1 MAPQARPPQSRTRSA
16 AAKSSG
22 GGGGRKG
29 GVLHPVDTNPAAY
42 DRTDP
47 FTALNVLRKLLSAL
61 PSRLGGC
68 QYKLTP
74 EEHKLTLHL
83 LTVVEPF
90 VGLAPCASRR
100 ALARQPTE
108 ILDAIA
114 FHIDGKRD
122 LLSLALSCKRL
133 YSIVFPRHFE
143 YRVIKCKAS
152 ALSVWNHLVV
162 HRSLARNV
170 RRVEILDERAGE
182 AEQAVPSDI
191 MTTDTDMESTD
202 DELALHDKQER
213 FVVSAL
219 GRMTALQSFKWSC
232 NHSLVAF
239 ERVWPALVK
248 CQTVSEVEVND
259 NLIFHALPV
268 DESHASTA
276 HKSKRRPAVLLDLK
290 KVGLH
295 GTKSTFGASKNPDL
309 SRISTMLH
317 NCPNL
322 EALDISYVARHS
334 PGFFNPV
341 ADDFLLCGRWS
352 SLRALTLTNLW
363 CTPHAGLDAAASFL
377 AAHVSLEVLHLEVS
391 FGTGANNHGNGVLA
405 SFKFPPNC
413 LPRLRE
419 LKASRDLATA
429 LLACPCDA
437 DGGRPLETLKGVRLS
452 NSARDRVFL
461 ENLRAFGTQV
471 RRLELGG
478 WTEMEDV
485 RQLAECVPRLVWL
498 DIGKRG
504 GSATNPV
511 IAAISHSGSGSHAK
525 ATPNHV
531 VSNFGEW
538 ASILAQMPELTAF
551 HGIRFFYEV
560 ASTDSASLALSMSDR
575 SRARKNDEVASVLAW
590 KCPKLR
596 RLDHWDDGAGRVV
609 VLVRDAERVRYEVRR
624 VKV

>member
-1 MAPQARPPQSRTRSA
+1 MGSPLTGATAGVKPSA
-16 AAKSSG
+16 GSG
-22 GGGGRKG
+22 YQCRYYPRLYS
-29 GVLHPVDTNPAAY
+29 VLWYTNVKCQKKKKKKK
-42 DRTDP
+42 DP

-74 EEHKLTLHL
+74 EEHKLALHL

-90 VGLAPCASRR
+90 VGLAPCASHR

-114 FHIDGKRD
+114 FHIDAKRD

-133 YSIVFPRHFE
+133 HSIVFPRHYE

-170 RRVEILDERAGE
+170 RRVEILDERTGE

-276 HKSKRRPAVLLDLK
+276 RKSKQRPAV
-290 KVGLH
+290 VR
-295 GTKSTFGASKNPDL
+295 A
-309 SRISTMLH
+309 
-317 NCPNL
+317 
-322 EALDISYVARHS
+322 
-334 PGFFNPV
+334 
-341 ADDFLLCGRWS
+341 S
-352 SLRALTLTNLW
+352 SLACRPLTN
-363 CTPHAGLDAAASFL
+363 PRSPAA
-377 AAHVSLEVLHLEVS
+377 
-391 FGTGANNHGNGVLA
+391 
-405 SFKFPPNC
+405 
-413 LPRLRE
+413 
-419 LKASRDLATA
+419 
-429 LLACPCDA
+429 
-437 DGGRPLETLKGVRLS
+437 
-452 NSARDRVFL
+452 
-461 ENLRAFGTQV
+461 
-471 RRLELGG
+471 
-478 WTEMEDV
+478 
-485 RQLAECVPRLVWL
+485 
-498 DIGKRG
+498 
-504 GSATNPV
+504 
-511 IAAISHSGSGSHAK
+511 
-525 ATPNHV
+525 
-531 VSNFGEW
+531 
-538 ASILAQMPELTAF
+538 
-551 HGIRFFYEV
+551 
-560 ASTDSASLALSMSDR
+560 
-575 SRARKNDEVASVLAW
+575 
-590 KCPKLR
+590 
-596 RLDHWDDGAGRVV
+596 
-609 VLVRDAERVRYEVRR
+609 
-624 VKV
+624 